1 MCTKTPNHLHLESH
15 LCAESGHS
23 FGSLG
28 GRQEAPVAKI
38 WAILT
43 GIGSLAFAYEFS
55 IVLLEIQ
62 VSEVHQ
68 NAVIPPPPSWHHMH
82 VSCAVRLLK
91 DVDTVRRIHQNDS
104 SKLHLI
110 ELLKPSWVTC
120 GGSPGVDPL
129 GCIP

>member
-1 MCTKTPNHLHLESH
+1 MCIKTPDHVHLDCHLS
-15 LCAESGHS
+15 AESGHS

-62 VSEVHQ
+62 VSEVQ
-68 NAVIPPPPSWHHMH
+68 KNAVTLPLPNWHHVH
-82 VSCAVRLLK
+82 VSFAVLLLK
-91 DVDTVRRIHQNDS
+91 M
-104 SKLHLI
+104 
-110 ELLKPSWVTC
+110 
-120 GGSPGVDPL
+120 
-129 GCIP
+129 

>member
-1 MCTKTPNHLHLESH
+1 MCTKTHNHVHFGSCLS
-15 LCAESGHS
+15 AESGHS

-62 VSEVHQ
+62 VSEVQ
-68 NAVIPPPPSWHHMH
+68 KNAVNLSLPNWHHVH
-82 VSCAVRLLK
+82 VSLAVLLLK
-91 DVDTVRRIHQNDS
+91 M
-104 SKLHLI
+104 
-110 ELLKPSWVTC
+110 
-120 GGSPGVDPL
+120 
-129 GCIP
+129 